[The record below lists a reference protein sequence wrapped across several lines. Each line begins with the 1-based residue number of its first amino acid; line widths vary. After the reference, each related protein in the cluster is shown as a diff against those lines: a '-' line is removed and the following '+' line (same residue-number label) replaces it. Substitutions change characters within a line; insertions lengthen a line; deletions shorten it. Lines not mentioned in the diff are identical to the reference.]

1 MLQENKVLQEG
12 DLKFLR
18 TKRQGLE
25 LASTE
30 CQAEG

>member
-12 DLKFLR
+12 DLKFLLR
-18 TKRQGLE
+18 DGLE